1 VKTAESPFLNRHRLR
16 PLELAWWLIALA
28 FFFVFPEYLAVA
40 TSVLIMALFALSLDL
55 LLGFAGVLSLG
66 HAVSLVGTRR

>member
-1 VKTAESPFLNRHRLR
+1 M
-16 PLELAWWLIALA
+16 ALA

-55 LLGFAGVLSLG
+55 LLGSPASCRSAT
-66 HAVSLVGTRR
+66 AVSFGIGAYVAALVNLAGWHEA